1 LQKTLAV
8 IVATV
13 ALVLVTMSAAPMAE
27 VNVKGKKQL
36 LKGKITSVEW
46 INPNVIIHMDVGDP
60 HARPTPWTI
69 KCPPPK
75 RFQSLGATKDAVQ
88 RGMEIVVYGDQPDE
102 TRNTIVLKSIT
113 LPDGKKIDLGR

>member
-1 LQKTLAV
+1 MQKTLVV
-8 IVATV
+8 IVATM
-13 ALVLVTMSAAPMAE
+13 ALMLVTMSVAPMAE
-27 VNVKGKKQL
+27 VNAKSKKQL

-46 INPNVIIHMDVGDP
+46 TTPNVIIHMDVGEP
-60 HARPTPWTI
+60 HARPTSWII

-102 TRNTIVLKSIT
+102 TRNTVILKSIT